1 MLAGVWLERFLL
13 VAPSLWRGEGLPL
26 GLPELLVTA
35 GTANLFVLC
44 CASFLDR
51 VAVLPLSGS
60 EAGTG
65 RRRSGRRL
73 QPVSLET

>member
-13 VAPSLWRGEGLPL
+13 VTPSLWRGEGLPL

-35 GTANLFVLC
+35 GTASLFVLC

-51 VAVLPLSGS
+51 VAVLPLSDPKLEPAAAAAAAGS
-60 EAGTG
+60 S
-65 RRRSGRRL
+65 R
-73 QPVSLET
+73 